1 MAEEYGDPNYPVVL
15 FISQDGKDP
24 SAPTAWSLTKGYEIL
39 SEGNSISYDSAA
51 ASAAASVLAMGN
63 RTLIY
68 TNSDALRTRLSFS
81 GVDNVATSQEYDVLQ
96 SSIRDFAVKNNVR
109 MFKRYRYV
117 EVNKPLPE
125 PSAPK
130 PSTKGMNKY
139 SKMPRLC
146 IATDASMA
154 LNKSSVAGIAWVAED
169 GRHATKIVDVHDGGI
184 MVAELWAIQDI
195 FASMHK
201 GQKILIQS
209 DSAPAIHAFNDRHRI
224 ITNSHKHCSKKIEV
238 LEAIEREM
246 EQRDVEI
253 MWVKGHN
260 GHALNETADK
270 LSRFSRHNY
279 EKGDESLERWE
290 EADRI
295 ILEGIG
301 YDRRAKEFIAPLEEL
316 KAS

>member
-1 MAEEYGDPNYPVVL
+1 MAEEYGDPDYPVIL
-15 FISQDGKDP
+15 YISQDGKNP

-39 SEGNSISYDSAA
+39 SEGNSVSYDSAA

-68 TNSDALRTRLSFS
+68 TNSDALRTRLQFS
-81 GVDNVATSQEYDVLQ
+81 GTDNVATDHEYYLLQ
-96 SSIRDFAVKNNVR
+96 SPIREFASKNNVR
-109 MFKRYRYV
+109 MFMRYRYA
-117 EVNKPLPE
+117 EVNKPLPD
-125 PSAPK
+125 APK
-130 PSTKGMNKY
+130 TKAPTKGMSKY
-139 SKMPRLC
+139 SKLPRLC

-169 GRHATKIVDVHDGGI
+169 GRHAVKTVDVRDGGI

-195 FASMHK
+195 FSSIHK

-209 DSAPAIHAFNDRHRI
+209 DSVPAIHAFNDRHRI
-224 ITNSHKHCSKKIEV
+224 IANSRKHCSKKIEV

-246 EQRDVEI
+246 EHRDVEI
-253 MWVKGHN
+253 MWVKGHD

-270 LSRFSRHNY
+270 LSRLSRHNY
-279 EKGDESLERWE
+279 ERGDNSPERWE
-290 EADRI
+290 ETDRI
-295 ILEGIG
+295 IFAGIG
-301 YDRRAKEFIAPLEEL
+301 YDRRTKTFVTPLDEL